1 MRSSIAYIVNLKAV
15 KETLEYLKKHGTY
28 EPVHIMA
35 NELYT
40 LADDRHLF
48 DMSDG
53 HTTRLPDDLDLSS
66 YTYNPRETCMIDM
79 YKISES
85 HVLMNSSGDLDK
97 DTIRQVLTFA
107 DVFDCYALTKA
118 SASWAIEHG
127 IDLASNHGHV
137 VPRHRVFHVLAE
149 MFAEGEY
156 FGTVADKRAYLS
168 SLHAPSIVAEWD
180 NDAVESV
187 FISTLASDLAW
198 LNDAIM
204 ADVQVL
210 ISAEDVVNYYEE
222 D

>member
-1 MRSSIAYIVNLKAV
+1 MRSSIAYIVNINAIKD
-15 KETLEYLKKHGTY
+15 TLAYLKTHGIY
-28 EPVHIMA
+28 EPVRLMA

-40 LADDRHLF
+40 IADDRHLF
-48 DMSDG
+48 DMSDE
-53 HTTRLPDDLDLSS
+53 HNTRLPNDFDLSR
-66 YTYNPRETCMIDM
+66 YNPRATCMVDT

-107 DVFDCYALTKA
+107 DVFDCYAMTKS

-127 IDLASNHGHV
+127 LDLASNHGHV
-137 VPRHRVFHVLAE
+137 VPRYRVFHVLAE

-168 SLHAPSIVAEWD
+168 SLHAPSIVDEWD
-180 NDAVESV
+180 DDAVESV

-198 LNDAIM
+198 LNEAIM

>member
-1 MRSSIAYIVNLKAV
+1 MRSSIAFIVNIKNVENTLK
-15 KETLEYLKKHGTY
+15 YLMVHGIY
-28 EPVHIMA
+28 EPVRIMA
-35 NELYT
+35 RELYDC
-40 LADDRHLF
+40 ANDNHLF
-48 DMSDG
+48 DMSDE
-53 HTTRLPDDLDLSS
+53 HNTRLPDDFDFSV
-66 YTYNPRETCMIDM
+66 YNPRNTCMVDV

-85 HVLMNSSGDLDK
+85 HFLMNSSGDLDK

-107 DVFDCYALTKA
+107 DVFDCYAMTKA
-118 SASWAIEHG
+118 AASWAIENG

-137 VPRHRVFHVLAE
+137 VPRHHVFHVLAQ

-156 FGTVADKRAYLS
+156 FGTVANKRAYLS
-168 SLHAPSIVAEWD
+168 SLHTPSIVDEWD

-187 FISTLASDLAW
+187 FINTLANDLAW

>member
-1 MRSSIAYIVNLKAV
+1 MRSSIAFIINIKNIENTLK
-15 KETLEYLKKHGTY
+15 YLMAHGIY
-28 EPVHIMA
+28 EPVRIMA

-40 LADDRHLF
+40 HADDNHLF
-48 DMSDG
+48 DMSDEQKA
-53 HTTRLPDDLDLSS
+53 RLPDDFDLSR
-66 YTYNPRETCMIDM
+66 YNPRDTRMVDV

-85 HVLMNSSGDLDK
+85 HLLMNSSGDLDK

-107 DVFDCYALTKA
+107 DVFDCYALTKSA
-118 SASWAIEHG
+118 ASWAIEHG

-137 VPRHRVFHVLAE
+137 VPRHRVFRVLAE
-149 MFAEGEY
+149 MFARGEF
-156 FGTVADKRAYLS
+156 FGTVADRRAYLS
-168 SLHAPSIVAEWD
+168 SLHAPSIVDEWD

>member
-1 MRSSIAYIVNLKAV
+1 MRSSIAYIVNLKAI

-28 EPVHIMA
+28 EPVRIMA
-35 NELYT
+35 NELYII
-40 LADDRHLF
+40 ADDSHLF
-48 DMSDG
+48 DMSDE
-53 HTTRLPDDLDLSS
+53 HNTRLPDDFDLSR
-66 YTYNPRETCMIDM
+66 YNPRDTCMIDV

-85 HVLMNSSGDLDK
+85 HFLMNSSGDLDK

-149 MFAEGEY
+149 MFAEGKY

-168 SLHAPSIVAEWD
+168 SLHAPSIVDEWD
-180 NDAVESV
+180 NDDVESV

-210 ISAEDVVNYYEE
+210 ISAKDVVNYYEE